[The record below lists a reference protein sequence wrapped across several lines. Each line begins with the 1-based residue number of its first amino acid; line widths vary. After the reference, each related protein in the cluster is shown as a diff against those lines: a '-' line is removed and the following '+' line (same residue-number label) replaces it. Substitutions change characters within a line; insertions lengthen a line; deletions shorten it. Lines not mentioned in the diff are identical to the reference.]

1 MMRLVT
7 DDFVPETVPATDA
20 AAAAVTGA
28 ADAWPAEVDMILSAM
43 DAAKRPDTQ
52 DRRAAVR
59 LPHRVRADLRL
70 FAHDPLNPPIALYTR
85 DVSATGVG
93 FITKDRLPLGYNGLV
108 RITSASGNVVTATCS
123 VYRCRESINGWYEG
137 ALHFAQRQPDLGA

>member
-7 DDFVPETVPATDA
+7 DSFVPETVPATEA
-20 AAAAVTGA
+20 APAAE
-28 ADAWPAEVDMILSAM
+28 AWPAEVDLILSAM
-43 DAAKRPDTQ
+43 DAAKRPDTH
-52 DRRAAVR
+52 DRRQAVR
-59 LPHRVRADLRL
+59 RSHRVRADLRL

-108 RITSASGNVVTATCS
+108 RLTSESGQVVTAACS
-123 VYRCRESINGWYEG
+123 VYRCRQSVGGWYEG
-137 ALHFAQRQPDLGA
+137 AVHFAQRQPDLG